1 MRDTGS
7 LRAFVNRFKEILIP
21 TADMP
26 NPGRAV
32 SRSLAANLLRVV
44 LAIYLSLALLLT
56 LGQLALEYQN
66 EKRRLTKEIESVAN
80 TFSPIIS
87 KALWNVDEEQT
98 KASLLGVL
106 GINYDVLNTQ
116 LLDAENNI
124 LYDFNSSADK
134 GHIFED
140 WPIIPQMT
148 GLFLENYRFEYDLYY
163 VSDFTAERKIGALV
177 LQSNS
182 NVVLNRA
189 AHTFLITIISAIFK
203 TSLLALIFYFI
214 MRIMVGRPLKQI
226 TTAMQRMHTKDD
238 SEEPCT
244 NFSRGLLV
252 RDDELGTMART
263 FIELVGSLRQ
273 KDKELHAYAN
283 ELEAKVQER
292 TLQLERA
299 SQAKSDFLASVSHE
313 IRTPMNGIIGLAHLL
328 EDTELNAQQRQYVE
342 VIQNSGQALIH
353 IINEILDHLK
363 IESKKIELENAV
375 FDLRGIFSECIAL
388 FDHQARE
395 SQIRVTTDYA
405 QDCPSY
411 VYGDPTRVRQVL
423 LNILGNAF
431 KFTERGSIH
440 VSARSEP
447 LENGSTMVEIAV
459 ADTGIGI
466 EPEQLHRLF
475 KPFSQADSST
485 TRRFGGTGLGL
496 AICKQLVNLMGGKIG
511 VDSEPG
517 RGSRF
522 WFAIPFL
529 PVTSARVVAT
539 DHPENMRAHVEYP
552 DLAYMHVLVA
562 EDNSVNQMVIT
573 GHLKRYNI
581 TPTLVENG
589 EQAINYCARHPAA
602 LDLILMDGEMPEM
615 DGWQAAENIRKM
627 DLRNRNGEPVKIFAM
642 TAHAKDA
649 YEEKVLHHGMDGL
662 LAKPIDPRKLERI
675 LQDIHNSAH
684 NNKA

>member
-1 MRDTGS
+1 
-7 LRAFVNRFKEILIP
+7 
-21 TADMP
+21 
-26 NPGRAV
+26 
-32 SRSLAANLLRVV
+32 
-44 LAIYLSLALLLT
+44 LLLT

-66 EKRRLTKEIESVAN
+66 EKRRLTQEIDSVAT
-80 TFSPIIS
+80 TFAPIIS

-116 LLDAENNI
+116 LLDAEKNI
-124 LYDFNSSADK
+124 LYDFDSPANK

-140 WPIIPQMT
+140 WPIIT
-148 GLFLENYRFEYDLYY
+148 RLTSLFLENYLFEYDLYY
-163 VSDFTAERKIGALV
+163 VSDFTAEQKIGTLV

-189 AHTFLITIISAIFK
+189 SHTFLITFISAIFK

-226 TTAMQRMHTKDD
+226 TTAMRHLHAKD
-238 SEEPCT
+238 SGEPCT

-263 FIELVGSLRQ
+263 FIELVGSLRH
-273 KDKELHAYAN
+273 KDKELNAYAN

-292 TLQLERA
+292 TLQLQRA

-313 IRTPMNGIIGLAHLL
+313 IRTPMNGIIGLTHLL

-363 IESKKIELENAV
+363 IESKKIELENAA
-375 FDLRGIFSECIAL
+375 FDLRAIFSECIAL
-388 FDHQARE
+388 FHHQARE
-395 SQIRVTTDYA
+395 SQIQVTDDYA
-405 QDCPSY
+405 QDCPPY
-411 VYGDPTRVRQVL
+411 VYGDSTRVRQVL

-431 KFTERGSIH
+431 KFTRQGSIH
-440 VSARSEP
+440 VSARAEP
-447 LENGSTMVEIAV
+447 LEDGQMMVEISV
-459 ADTGIGI
+459 SDTGIGI

-496 AICKQLVNLMGGKIG
+496 AICKQLVELMGGKIG

-517 RGSRF
+517 RGSHF

-529 PVTSARVVAT
+529 PATAATVAAATVTTTADTKISSAQT
-539 DHPENMRAHVEYP
+539 EYP
-552 DLAYMHVLVA
+552 DFADMHVLVA

-589 EQAINYCARHPAA
+589 RQAIDYCKSHPAA
-602 LDLILMDGEMPEM
+602 LDMILMDGEMPEM
-615 DGWQAAENIRKM
+615 DGWQAVENIRKM
-627 DLRNRNGEPVKIFAM
+627 DVRNRRGEPVKIFAM
-642 TAHAKDA
+642 TAHAKDT
-649 YEEKVLHHGMDGL
+649 YEEKALHHSMDGL
-662 LAKPIDPRKLERI
+662 LAKPIDPRKLEDI
-675 LQDIHNSAH
+675 LQDVHRSTHND
-684 NNKA
+684 KA

>member
-1 MRDTGS
+1 
-7 LRAFVNRFKEILIP
+7 
-21 TADMP
+21 
-26 NPGRAV
+26 
-32 SRSLAANLLRVV
+32 
-44 LAIYLSLALLLT
+44 LLLT

-66 EKRRLTKEIESVAN
+66 EKRRLTQEIDSVAT
-80 TFSPIIS
+80 TFAPIIS

-116 LLDAENNI
+116 LLDAEKNI
-124 LYDFNSSADK
+124 LYDFDSPANK

-140 WPIIPQMT
+140 WPIIT
-148 GLFLENYRFEYDLYY
+148 RLTSLFLENYLFEYDLYY
-163 VSDFTAERKIGALV
+163 VSDFTAEQKIGTLV

-189 AHTFLITIISAIFK
+189 SHTFLITFISAIFK

-226 TTAMQRMHTKDD
+226 TTAMRHLHAKD
-238 SEEPCT
+238 SGEPCT

-263 FIELVGSLRQ
+263 FIELVGSLRH
-273 KDKELHAYAN
+273 KDKELNAYAN

-292 TLQLERA
+292 TLQLQRA

-313 IRTPMNGIIGLAHLL
+313 IRTPMNGIIGLTHLL

-363 IESKKIELENAV
+363 IESKKIELENAA
-375 FDLRGIFSECIAL
+375 FDLRAIFSECIAL
-388 FDHQARE
+388 FHHQARE
-395 SQIRVTTDYA
+395 SQIRVTADYA
-405 QDCPSY
+405 PDCPPY
-411 VYGDPTRVRQVL
+411 VYGDSTRVRQVL

-431 KFTERGSIH
+431 KFTQQGSIH
-440 VSARSEP
+440 VSARGGP
-447 LENGSTMVEIAV
+447 LTDGRVMVEIAV
-459 ADTGIGI
+459 VDTGIGI

-496 AICKQLVNLMGGKIG
+496 AICKQLVELMGGKIG

-517 RGSRF
+517 RGSHF

-529 PVTSARVVAT
+529 PATSATVSADAKKIT
-539 DHPENMRAHVEYP
+539 AHTQYP
-552 DLAYMHVLVA
+552 DYADMHVLVA

-589 EQAINYCARHPAA
+589 RQAIDYCKSHPAA
-602 LDLILMDGEMPEM
+602 LDMILMDGEMPEM
-615 DGWQAAENIRKM
+615 DGWQAVENIRKM
-627 DLRNRNGEPVKIFAM
+627 DVRNRRGEPVKIFAM
-642 TAHAKDA
+642 TAHAKDT
-649 YEEKVLHHGMDGL
+649 YEEKALHHSMDGL
-662 LAKPIDPRKLERI
+662 LAKPIDPRKLEDI
-675 LQDIHNSAH
+675 LQDVHRSTHND
-684 NNKA
+684 KA

>member
-1 MRDTGS
+1 
-7 LRAFVNRFKEILIP
+7 
-21 TADMP
+21 
-26 NPGRAV
+26 
-32 SRSLAANLLRVV
+32 
-44 LAIYLSLALLLT
+44 LLLT

-66 EKRRLTKEIESVAN
+66 EKRRLTQEIDSVAT
-80 TFSPIIS
+80 TFAPIIS

-116 LLDAENNI
+116 LLDAEKNI
-124 LYDFNSSADK
+124 LYDFDSPANK

-140 WPIIPQMT
+140 WPIIT
-148 GLFLENYRFEYDLYY
+148 RLTSLFLENYLFEYDLYY
-163 VSDFTAERKIGALV
+163 VSDFTAEQKIGTLV

-182 NVVLNRA
+182 NVVFNRA

-214 MRIMVGRPLKQI
+214 MRIMVGRPLEQI
-226 TTAMQRMHTKDD
+226 TTAMQRLHAKD
-238 SEEPCT
+238 SGEPCT

-263 FIELVGSLRQ
+263 FIELVGSLRH
-273 KDKELHAYAN
+273 KDKELNAYAN

-292 TLQLERA
+292 TLQLQRA

-313 IRTPMNGIIGLAHLL
+313 IRTPMNGIIGLTHLL

-363 IESKKIELENAV
+363 IESKKIELENAA
-375 FDLRGIFSECIAL
+375 FDLRAIFSECIAL
-388 FDHQARE
+388 FHHQARE
-395 SQIRVTTDYA
+395 SQIRVTADYA
-405 QDCPSY
+405 PDCPPY
-411 VYGDPTRVRQVL
+411 VYGDSTRVRQVL

-431 KFTERGSIH
+431 KFTRQGSIH
-440 VSARSEP
+440 VSARAEP
-447 LENGSTMVEIAV
+447 LEDGQMMVEISV
-459 ADTGIGI
+459 SDTGIGI

-496 AICKQLVNLMGGKIG
+496 AICKQLVELMGGKIG

-517 RGSRF
+517 RGSHF

-529 PVTSARVVAT
+529 PATSATVSADAKKIT
-539 DHPENMRAHVEYP
+539 AHTQYP
-552 DLAYMHVLVA
+552 DYADMHVLVA

-589 EQAINYCARHPAA
+589 RQAIDYCKSHPAA
-602 LDLILMDGEMPEM
+602 LDMILMDGEMPEM
-615 DGWQAAENIRKM
+615 DGWQAVENIRKM
-627 DLRNRNGEPVKIFAM
+627 DVRNRRGEPVKIFAM
-642 TAHAKDA
+642 TAHAKDT
-649 YEEKVLHHGMDGL
+649 YEEKALHHSMDGL
-662 LAKPIDPRKLERI
+662 LAKPIDPRKLEDI
-675 LQDIHNSAH
+675 LQDVHRSTHND
-684 NNKA
+684 KA